1 MKNYSNYS
9 SFWFDRNRSIDD
21 ILGFDLSTGV
31 TQDIKPKKSKDH
43 VGLAGHKRAIGNFVR
58 IVSGENIPVRFL
70 TRGDSFTDGKS
81 VTISSN
87 INERNFDHVV
97 GLALHEGSH
106 IAYSDF
112 DMFSEVRHVKK
123 IRSWDVTP
131 ERMEFYRGMINY
143 VEDRRVDSL
152 VFKSSPGYKGYYHTL
167 YSKYY
172 NHKKIGNGL
181 QSTMYRDVNF
191 ESYMFRIINFTNPD
205 TDLNALPGLRDIYRK
220 IDMKNILRLTSTY
233 DSIEL
238 AESICDIVF
247 KMIGD
252 NSSDDNGNGKNNEK
266 REGGDDADSNGGS
279 GSGSDGEGTEVDTGD
294 KEMTP
299 GDDATPADSP
309 TKGEPVNGSELSDS
323 MKKSIER
330 IFEKEKELL
339 DGKTQKTKM
348 TKSDKKIVE
357 AMGSSNSELVE
368 VGGGSLGKVKT
379 VVIPELTQ
387 QLIDSKAFSFLS
399 SYSWRSENKEKNI
412 ADGLRLGTVL
422 GKKLKVRG
430 EERDLIFTRQNSGKI
445 NKRLIAELG
454 FGNSNVFSQV
464 TSERYN
470 KANLHISI
478 DASGSMSGNKLDK
491 SITSAVAMVK
501 AADMAGNVNV
511 VVSFRWTKDDR
522 PVINICYDS
531 RKDKLT
537 KITKLWKYINASGTT
552 PESLWYEALMKKWL
566 GGVRGEDNYFINYS
580 DGEPWFN
587 GDGINYSGIEAQNHT
602 KKMVKIMKNNGLK
615 ISSYFISDGD
625 YERDRSKGSFT
636 KMYGKDANFVDP
648 TNMMEVART
657 MNSKFLEK

>member
-1 MKNYSNYS
+1 MKGYSNYS

-21 ILGFDLSTGV
+21 ILGYDLSTGEV
-31 TQDIKPKKSKDH
+31 QDTKPKKSKDH

-58 IVSGENIPVRFL
+58 IVSGENIPVRFM
-70 TRGDSFTDGKS
+70 TRGDSYTDGKS
-81 VTISSN
+81 VTISAN

-112 DMFSEVRHVKK
+112 DMFSEVRQAKK

-167 YSKYY
+167 YSKYF
-172 NHKKIGNGL
+172 NHKKIGKGL

-191 ESYMFRIINFTNPD
+191 ESYMFRIINFTNID
-205 TDLNALPGLRDIYRK
+205 TDLKALPGLIDIYRK
-220 IDMKNILRLTSTY
+220 IDMKNILRLKSTY

-247 KMIGD
+247 KMVGD
-252 NSSDDNGNGKNNEK
+252 KNLDDNGNGKNNEK
-266 REGGDDADSNGGS
+266 REGGDDTDSNGG
-279 GSGSDGEGTEVDTGD
+279 GSGGEGTEVDTGD
-294 KEMTP
+294 KVMTP
-299 GDDATPADSP
+299 GDNA
-309 TKGEPVNGSELSDS
+309 TKGKPVNGSELSDS

-348 TKSDKKIVE
+348 TKADKKIVE

-368 VGGGSLGKVKT
+368 VGGGYIGKVKT

-387 QLIDSKAFSFLS
+387 QLIDSKAFSFLYE
-399 SYSWRSENKEKNI
+399 YSWRNENKEKNI

-454 FGNSNVFSQV
+454 FDNSNVFSQV
-464 TSERYN
+464 FKEKYN

-478 DASGSMSGNKLDK
+478 DASGSMSGRKLDK
-491 SITSAVAMVK
+491 AITSAVAMVK

-522 PVINICYDS
+522 PVIIICYDS

-552 PESLWYEALMKKWL
+552 PESLCYEALMKKWL

-580 DGEPWFN
+580 DGEPWFTS
-587 GDGINYSGIEAQNHT
+587 GGFNYSGTEAQNHT

-625 YERDRSKGSFT
+625 YMDRSKNSFI
-636 KMYGKDANFVDP
+636 KMYGKDANFIDP
-648 TNMMEVART
+648 TNMMEVAKT

>member
-279 GSGSDGEGTEVDTGD
+279 GSAGEGTEVDTGD
-294 KEMTP
+294 
-299 GDDATPADSP
+299 
-309 TKGEPVNGSELSDS
+309 
-323 MKKSIER
+323 
-330 IFEKEKELL
+330 
-339 DGKTQKTKM
+339 
-348 TKSDKKIVE
+348 
-357 AMGSSNSELVE
+357 
-368 VGGGSLGKVKT
+368 
-379 VVIPELTQ
+379 
-387 QLIDSKAFSFLS
+387 
-399 SYSWRSENKEKNI
+399 
-412 ADGLRLGTVL
+412 
-422 GKKLKVRG
+422 
-430 EERDLIFTRQNSGKI
+430 
-445 NKRLIAELG
+445 
-454 FGNSNVFSQV
+454 
-464 TSERYN
+464 
-470 KANLHISI
+470 
-478 DASGSMSGNKLDK
+478 
-491 SITSAVAMVK
+491 
-501 AADMAGNVNV
+501 
-511 VVSFRWTKDDR
+511 
-522 PVINICYDS
+522 
-531 RKDKLT
+531 
-537 KITKLWKYINASGTT
+537 
-552 PESLWYEALMKKWL
+552 
-566 GGVRGEDNYFINYS
+566 
-580 DGEPWFN
+580 
-587 GDGINYSGIEAQNHT
+587 
-602 KKMVKIMKNNGLK
+602 
-615 ISSYFISDGD
+615 
-625 YERDRSKGSFT
+625 
-636 KMYGKDANFVDP
+636 
-648 TNMMEVART
+648 
-657 MNSKFLEK
+657 